1 MPEEP
6 DKRKA
11 SSHEVLNSI
20 VATAGLL
27 LAVLSLGIQLNDR
40 LKEDA
45 ESVEVQPTSGVDEV
59 SVGIVNTSRKEI
71 WLRAIRIN
79 FIDERGNTLRDGGI
93 QVKPPPEGAIRLAPK
108 QVEVFVAALDENQVP
123 DEALCAN
130 IVVGTSLGFLTDYY
144 VNADL
149 YRPPSR
155 WRNIPC
161 PQEAQ
166 SARN

>member
-1 MPEEP
+1 MPERAH
-6 DKRKA
+6 KRKA
-11 SSHEVLNSI
+11 FSHEVLNSI

-27 LAVLSLGIQLNDR
+27 LAVLALGIQLHDR

-45 ESVEVQPTSGVDEV
+45 ESVEIQPTGGVDEA
-59 SVGIVNTSRKEI
+59 SVGIVNTSRKDI
-71 WLRAIRIN
+71 WLRAIRIE
-79 FIDERGNTLRDGGI
+79 FIDDKGNTLRDGAI
-93 QVKPPPEGAIRLAPK
+93 QVKPPPEEPIRLAPK
-108 QVEVFVAALDENQVP
+108 QVEVFVAAFDQSQVP

-130 IVVGTSLGFLTDYY
+130 IVVGTSLTFLTDYY

-149 YRPPSR
+149 YRSPSR